1 MTISPVTP
9 TTATA
14 TTATSAAVSTT
25 APGGFRLVRTGPGTT
40 LRSGPEAAGNG
51 LWPAEILVEAG
62 AALDLRLEVELGAA
76 VGYWH
81 PEAGEHRTLPPDWAA
96 TTSTS
101 LVCGAPVGCLYDAAG
116 ESLFGWALNELV
128 DELEIGYG
136 VSEERKTF
144 AVELRARAVA
154 TERRLVLLAGTR
166 RAPLAELT
174 GALATWLSGPL
185 ETSPLPVPEVARR
198 PVYSTWYTFTQDLDQ
213 AAVQAE
219 AILGTQLGLGSVF
232 VDDGWQRLAFGRGYG
247 GCGDWVPDTDK
258 FPDLAGFS
266 ATARQH
272 GAGVV
277 LWIAPLLLG
286 PDAEVFAELAEYAPH
301 RVDRLRCH
309 VLDPRHRRVREHLAA
324 TCVRLVVDYDLA
336 GLKIDFLDDA
346 MVYRGTASTGDLDD
360 VGHAMQALL
369 QLIRAE
375 LAAVGR
381 EDLAIEFRQPY
392 VSPAIAAYGQ
402 ILRAA
407 DCPGDAVVNRRRTV
421 DSRLLSVGQVVHGD
435 MLMWGPTG
443 GAEAV
448 AQQLYGCW
456 FSVPQISMKLADLS
470 AEQSEA
476 LAGLLGLWEQLAPVS
491 LDGSL
496 SVQGIER
503 CYDLVQADRADL
515 GRRVIGRYV
524 PTVIDLDTAGEA
536 TILNATSAD
545 SVVVRVASGLEVSGI
560 VVRTAAAAV
569 VAEDGAPGG
578 EPTAAGSLGGGLH
591 EIAVPPFGSLTL
603 VVV

>member
-1 MTISPVTP
+1 MTLPTTTTTP
-9 TTATA
+9 T
-14 TTATSAAVSTT
+14 SSV
-25 APGGFRLVRTGPGTT
+25 APGEFRVVRAGVGTT
-40 LRSGPEAAGNG
+40 LRPGTEAADNG
-51 LWPAEILVEAG
+51 LWPSEVVIEAG

-76 VGYWH
+76 IGYWH
-81 PEAGEHRTLPPDWAA
+81 PEAGEYRTLPPDWAA

-101 LVCGAPVGCLYDAAG
+101 LVSGAPVGCLYDAAG

-136 VSEERKTF
+136 VSEEHKTF

-154 TERRLVLLAGTR
+154 IERRLALLAGTR
-166 RAPLAELT
+166 RMPLAELT
-174 GALATWLSGPL
+174 GTLATWLAGQL
-185 ETSPLPVPEVARR
+185 ETSPLTVPEVARR

-213 AAVQAE
+213 ASVGAE
-219 AILGTQLGLGSVF
+219 IILGAQLGIGSVF

-247 GCGDWVPDTDK
+247 GCGDWVPDTVK
-258 FPDLAGFS
+258 FPDLAAFS

-286 PDAEVFAELAEYAPH
+286 PDAEVFDSLAQYAPH

-309 VLDPRHRRVREHLAA
+309 ILDPRHRQVREHLAA

-346 MVYRGTASTGDLDD
+346 MVYRGTPSAGDLDD

-375 LAAVGR
+375 LEAIGW

-407 DCPGDAVVNRRRTV
+407 DCPGDAVVNRRRTI
-421 DSRLLSVGQVVHGD
+421 DSRLLTVGQVVHGD

-470 AEQSEA
+470 VEQSEA
-476 LAGLLGLWEQLAPVS
+476 LAGLLELWEQLAPVV

-496 SVQGIER
+496 SVQGAER

-515 GRRVIGRYV
+515 GQRVISRYV
-524 PTVIDLDTAGEA
+524 PAVIDLDTAGEV

-545 SVVVRVASGLEVSGI
+545 SVVLRVASGLEISGGI
-560 VVRTAAAAV
+560 VRTASARV
-569 VAEDGAPGG
+569 LAEVGPLA
-578 EPTAAGSLGGGLH
+578 GGLQ
-591 EIAVPPFGSLTL
+591 EISVPPFGGLTL
-603 VVV
+603 SVHRTAHPQT

>member
-1 MTISPVTP
+1 MDVEFRVTR
-9 TTATA
+9 AG
-14 TTATSAAVSTT
+14 V
-25 APGGFRLVRTGPGTT
+25 GTT
-40 LRSGPEAAGNG
+40 LRPGTEAADNG
-51 LWPAEILVEAG
+51 LWPSEILVETG
-62 AALDLRLEVELGAA
+62 AALDLRIEVELGAA

-81 PEAGEHRTLPPDWAA
+81 PEAGEYRTLPPDWAA

-136 VSEERKTF
+136 VSEEHKTF
-144 AVELRARAVA
+144 AVELRARAVD

-166 RAPLAELT
+166 RMPLAELT
-174 GALATWLSGPL
+174 ATLATWLAGGL

-198 PVYSTWYTFTQDLDQ
+198 PVYSTWYTFTQELDQ
-213 AAVQAE
+213 AGVEAE
-219 AILGTQLGLGSVF
+219 TVLGTQLGIGSVF

-286 PDAEVFAELAEYAPH
+286 PDADVFDSLAEYAPH

-309 VLDPRHRRVREHLAA
+309 VLDPRHRQVREHLAA

-346 MVYRGTASTGDLDD
+346 MVYRGTDSTGDLND

-421 DSRLLSVGQVVHGD
+421 DSRLLTAGQVVHGD

-456 FSVPQISMKLADLS
+456 FSVPQISMKLSDLS

-476 LAGLLGLWEQLAPVS
+476 LAGLLELWQQLAPVA

-496 SVQGIER
+496 SVWGAER
-503 CYDLVQADRADL
+503 CYDLIQADRTDL

-524 PTVIDLDTAGEA
+524 PTVVDLDAAGEV
-536 TILNATSAD
+536 TILNAVSAKT
-545 SVVVRVASGLEVSGI
+545 VVVRVAAGLTISSGVVRNASAGVLIEVGPLGSGLQ
-560 VVRTAAAAV
+560 
-569 VAEDGAPGG
+569 
-578 EPTAAGSLGGGLH
+578 
-591 EIAVPPFGSLTL
+591 EISVPPFGSLTL
-603 VVV
+603 TVTGQ

>member
-1 MTISPVTP
+1 MTTTP
-9 TTATA
+9 AY
-14 TTATSAAVSTT
+14 SAAS
-25 APGGFRLVRTGPGTT
+25 GGFRLVRVGAGTT
-40 LRSGPEAAGNG
+40 LRPGTEAAANG
-51 LWPAEILVEAG
+51 LWPFELLVEAN
-62 AALDLRLEVELGAA
+62 AALELRVEVELGAA
-76 VGYWH
+76 IGYWH
-81 PEAGEHRTLPPDWAA
+81 PEAGEYRTLPPDWAA
-96 TTSTS
+96 RTSTS
-101 LVCGAPVGCLYDAAG
+101 LVCGAPVGCLYDAG
-116 ESLFGWALNELV
+116 SESLIGWALDELV

-136 VSEERKTF
+136 VSEEHKTF
-144 AVELRARAVA
+144 ALELHARALP
-154 TERRLVLLAGTR
+154 TERRLRLMTSTS
-166 RAPLAELT
+166 RAPVAEAIGTLAAWLT
-174 GALATWLSGPL
+174 EGL
-185 ETSPLPVPEVARR
+185 ETPALPVPAVARR

-213 AAVQAE
+213 AGVEAE
-219 AILGTQLGLGSVF
+219 IALGTRLGLGSVF
-232 VDDGWQRLAFGRGYG
+232 VDDGWQRLAFGRGYS

-266 ATARQH
+266 ATVQEH

-286 PDAEVFAELAEYAPH
+286 PDSEVFSSLQECAPQW
-301 RVDRLRCH
+301 VDHLRCY

-346 MVYRGTASTGDLDD
+346 MVYRGTPSTGDLDD
-360 VGHAMQALL
+360 VGQAMQALL
-369 QLIRAE
+369 ALIRTE

-381 EDLAIEFRQPY
+381 SDLAIEFRQPY

-421 DSRLLSVGQVVHGD
+421 DSRLLAVGQVVHGD

-456 FSVPQISMKLADLS
+456 FSVPQISMKLAELS
-470 AEQSEA
+470 TEQTEA
-476 LAGLLGLWEQLAPVS
+476 LAGLLDLWQQLAPVA

-496 SVQGIER
+496 SVQGTER
-503 CYDLVQADRADL
+503 CYDLVEASRPDL

-524 PTVIDLDTAGEA
+524 PAVVGLDTAGEV
-536 TILNATSAD
+536 TVLNATSAD
-545 SVVVRVASGLEVSGI
+545 SVVVRLADGLQVSSIVIRAAS
-560 VVRTAAAAV
+560 AAV
-569 VAEDGAPGG
+569 VGEVAEAGEVGGIGAL
-578 EPTAAGSLGGGLH
+578 TSGLH
-591 EIAVPPFGSLTL
+591 EIPVPPFGSLTL
-603 VVV
+603 VVD